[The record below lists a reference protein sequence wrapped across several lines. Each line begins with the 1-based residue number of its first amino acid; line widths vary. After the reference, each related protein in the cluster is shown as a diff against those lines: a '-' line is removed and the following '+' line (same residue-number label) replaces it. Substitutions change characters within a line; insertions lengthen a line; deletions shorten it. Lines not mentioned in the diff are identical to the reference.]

1 MGTRI
6 EDVVALA
13 EQLPEVVRQERDRW
27 WRLDVRGAAFGY
39 VWPATQTAGLKQ
51 TVADQLGL
59 VAARPD
65 VFEVQYTSGGFGWV
79 VVHLAGVER
88 DELAELVLDA
98 WRLSAPAELGD
109 ARGDELPV

>member
-1 MGTRI
+1 VGTRV
-6 EDVVALA
+6 EDVVELA
-13 EQLPEVVRQERDRW
+13 DQLPEVTRHERDRW
-27 WRLDVRGAAFGY
+27 WRLDVRGTAFGY

-51 TVADQLGL
+51 TLADQLGL
-59 VAARPD
+59 VAERPD

-79 VVHLAGVER
+79 VVHLEAVGR

-98 WRLSAPAELGD
+98 WRLSAPADLVA